1 MTKIIYCGI
10 YSFVDYEGFFLY
22 RLSGYSPFAGETDH
36 ETFVNINRC
45 DYDFDD
51 EVWQNISAE
60 ARDFIKNLLIPD
72 KRWEKSH
79 DAPVQS
85 LMDLMKSADQIST

>member
-1 MTKIIYCGI
+1 MSYVLSGI
-10 YSFVDYEGFFLY
+10 FVV

-51 EVWQNISAE
+51 EIWQNISSE
-60 ARDFIKNLLIPD
+60 ARDFIKNLLIPN
-72 KRWEKSH
+72 KRWQRIILNHKS
-79 DAPVQS
+79 
-85 LMDLMKSADQIST
+85 